1 MFKNKVI
8 VISGSNGLLGEN
20 LKRYFFSKEA
30 KVIGID
36 LVKKDNMTIKCD
48 ITNEKSVKKT
58 FKSITKKYSKIDIL
72 INNASR
78 NPVVEKVKNYKF
90 SNYELKKWRQGLDV
104 DLIGSFL
111 LSKYSAKI
119 FEKRNVGKIINISS
133 MYGLIGPDQNIY
145 GKIKK
150 YEGFK
155 PLEYSVA
162 KAGLIGFTKGLAAYY
177 KNSNIDVLCLV
188 FGGINDDQSKKF
200 KKKYSEKI
208 IKDRM
213 CTLQE
218 AVDYISFF
226 SSDKSSY
233 SNGSSVIIDGG
244 ATSIL

>member
-1 MFKNKVI
+1 MFKNKVV
-8 VISGSNGLLGEN
+8 VISGSNGLLGES
-20 LKRYFFSKEA
+20 LKKYFFSKDA
-30 KVIGID
+30 KVVGID

-48 ITNEKSVKKT
+48 ITNEISVKKT
-58 FKSITKKYSKIDIL
+58 FKYIEKKYSKIDIL

-78 NPVVEKVKNYKF
+78 NPVVEKIKNYKF
-90 SNYELKKWRQGLDV
+90 SNYELKKWREGLDV

-119 FEKRNVGKIINISS
+119 FEKRNAGKIINISS
-133 MYGLIGPDQNIY
+133 MYGLVGPDQNIY
-145 GKIKK
+145 GKLKK

-162 KAGLIGFTKGLAAYY
+162 KAGLIGFTKALAAYY

-208 IKDRM
+208 IKNRM